1 MSKKEFLK
9 EDMVNLL
16 GGATSILNSFKDE
29 MEERVKDKVEKIIN
43 KLHLIDKDEFNLLKE
58 MVIKYRIENDNLNK
72 KISLLETKINKLS
85 KSAKKNK

>member
-16 GGATSILNSFKDE
+16 GVATSILNSFKDE

>member
-29 MEERVKDKVEKIIN
+29 MEERVKDKVEKIIH
-43 KLHLIDKDEFNLLKE
+43 KFHLIDKDEFNLLKE
-58 MVIKYRIENDNLNK
+58 MVIKYRIENADLNK

-85 KSAKKNK
+85 KSAKKK

>member
-29 MEERVKDKVEKIIN
+29 MEERVKDKVEKIIH

-58 MVIKYRIENDNLNK
+58 MVIKYRIENDDLNK

-85 KSAKKNK
+85 KSAKKK